1 MQNASHGI
9 FPAQIKLYFVQE
21 GFFMNLGWICG
32 FFVGILGIISHF
44 TYIHMAS
51 EYNYW
56 LLVIGF
62 FLVSLSGPR
71 RF

>member
-1 MQNASHGI
+1 
-9 FPAQIKLYFVQE
+9 
-21 GFFMNLGWICG
+21 MNLGWICG

-71 RF
+71 PLMTDWPSPASLICTEAWCCSRS

>member
-1 MQNASHGI
+1 MAHYLHNKYYILCRKDQS
-9 FPAQIKLYFVQE
+9 
-21 GFFMNLGWICG
+21 MNLGWICG